1 MDGIPFPLSD
11 LAALNAEIT
20 LTIGAS
26 IILLWGALDRNRA
39 NARTFA
45 WIATVTVGA
54 ALLGVL
60 TGLPPQI
67 EAGNTSAFS
76 GQLIVDPFGSFFA
89 VLVLLTALMAIAA
102 SGRFLDDEKAHEPEY
117 YFFMLTAL
125 IGMLIMVRGADL
137 ISIFVGLELQAL
149 SVYVLV
155 GYLKGDRRSGEGGL
169 KYFILG
175 GLASGV
181 LVYALSLVYAV
192 AGATS
197 LDGIGNALADPDLG
211 GSLILKLGLVLLVVA
226 LGFKV
231 AAVPFHLWAPDAYTG
246 APTPVTLFI
255 SVASK
260 AAAFG
265 MMARILLVGFAPVA
279 DEWTA
284 LLAVLSVTTMTFGNV
299 AALSQDNVKRMFA
312 YSSIA
317 HAGYAMIGLVAGT
330 VAGLTAMMYYL
341 LAYAF
346 MNVGAWSMV
355 LLLRRQGLA
364 GDQVE
369 DFAGLG
375 RRSAWAAAAMMIFLL
390 SLGGIPPTIGFL
402 GKWYV
407 FGAAIDAGWGWL
419 AVAGAVNA
427 AISMYYY
434 LRIAVYMYMREPSDD
449 VSLVQSLPLNLTL
462 AVTAV
467 ITVLGVFWATPLV
480 DWVRSSTLAL

>member
-1 MDGIPFPLSD
+1 MDSMPFAASD

-26 IILLWGALDRNRA
+26 LILVWGAFERA
-39 NARTFA
+39 RQNSRRFA
-45 WIATVTVGA
+45 WVAALTVGA
-54 ALLGVL
+54 ALLGVVL
-60 TGLPPQI
+60 GLPPQI

-76 GQLIVDPFGSFFA
+76 GQLVVDPFGSFFA
-89 VLVLLTALMAIAA
+89 LLVLLTALLAIGA
-102 SGRFLDDEKAHEPEY
+102 SGKFLDDEKAHEPEF

-125 IGMLIMVRGADL
+125 IGMLIMARSADL

-155 GYLKGDRRSGEGGL
+155 GYLKGDRRSSEGGL

-175 GLASGV
+175 GLASGI
-181 LVYALSLVYAV
+181 LVYAMSLVYAV
-192 AGATS
+192 AGSTS
-197 LDGIGNALADPDLG
+197 LQGIGEALADADLA
-211 GSLILKLGLVLLVVA
+211 GSPILILGLILMVIA

-246 APTPVTLFI
+246 GPTPVTLFI

-260 AAAFG
+260 AAAFA
-265 MMARILLVGFAPVA
+265 MMARILFIAFGPMTDA
-279 DEWTA
+279 WTG
-284 LLAVLSVTTMTFGNV
+284 LLAVLSVATMTFGNV

-317 HAGYAMIGLVAGT
+317 HAGYAMMGLVAGT
-330 VAGLTAMMYYL
+330 ATGLAAMMYYL

-369 DFAGLG
+369 DFSGLG

-419 AVAGAVNA
+419 AVAGAINA
-427 AISMYYY
+427 AISMFYY
-434 LRIAVYMYMREPSDD
+434 LRIAVMMYMREPSDD
-449 VSLVQSLPLNLTL
+449 VSLVRSLPLNLTL
-462 AVTAV
+462 AVTAAV
-467 ITVLGVFWATPLV
+467 TVLGVLWATPFV
-480 DWVRSSTLAL
+480 DWVRSSALAL